1 MVNDV
6 FKFYFNHWSELEG
19 LIIQLKGAAGG
30 GTEPMTA
37 ESHPNRFTQ
46 NFQQTKKNKELLK
59 MTKHKKI
66 VEKVLIDFFEI
77 GKKFLWAEKTWEGI
91 LDELKTLL
99 LELLCNK
106 LFWRLQL

>member
-1 MVNDV
+1 M
-6 FKFYFNHWSELEG
+6 
-19 LIIQLKGAAGG
+19 
-30 GTEPMTA
+30 
-37 ESHPNRFTQ
+37 
-46 NFQQTKKNKELLK
+46 
-59 MTKHKKI
+59 KKI

-106 LFWRLQL
+106 LFWRFSRYGWGSSNSWLHVHSKVLAV